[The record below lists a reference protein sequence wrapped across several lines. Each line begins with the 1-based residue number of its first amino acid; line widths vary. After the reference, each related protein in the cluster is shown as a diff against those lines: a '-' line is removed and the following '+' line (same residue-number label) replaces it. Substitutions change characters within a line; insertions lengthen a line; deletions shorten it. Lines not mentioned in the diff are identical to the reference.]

1 MILALLKQ
9 IRGGLTY
16 IKNERGLNMA
26 GTIRITPEE
35 LRTAAGFIKEKQD
48 AMTTDA
54 NALKSKIDEIAS
66 NWEGAAQSAFISGF
80 TDDMWPVLSKTLP
93 EILTGIEKQLTETAN
108 TLEDT
113 DKAISEKLKQ

>member
-1 MILALLKQ
+1 
-9 IRGGLTY
+9 
-16 IKNERGLNMA
+16 MA